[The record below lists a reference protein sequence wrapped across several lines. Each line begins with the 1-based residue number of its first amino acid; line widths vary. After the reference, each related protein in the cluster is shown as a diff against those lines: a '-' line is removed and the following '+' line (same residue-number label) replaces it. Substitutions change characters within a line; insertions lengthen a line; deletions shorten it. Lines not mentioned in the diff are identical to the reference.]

1 MIGRL
6 AGLRGTLSSHW
17 LASAVAGGYLVLSL
31 VLGVALLSMP
41 KAPGPGTRTAASIP
55 TIVYED
61 SPTTESPLTSLA
73 PPSPLIP
80 SPADPDDSG
89 AAATAT
95 PPTKT
100 TPTTVA
106 PAGFQQVSGP
116 AGLRTVIPAGWR
128 SAKATGPG
136 AMQATDPADTVRYV
150 KYGGSAAPEVGIEA
164 SHVQYENLFA
174 TRASEYKRLVLNS
187 ANYGGHDAVEWEFEH
202 REGPNVMHV
211 RSLYWRAEGKEYF
224 VLAAA
229 PAIRWPEMQ
238 PIYNTM
244 VENATP

>member
-17 LASAVAGGYLVLSL
+17 LASAVAGAYLVLSL

-41 KAPGPGTRTAASIP
+41 KVPGPATVPAASIP
-55 TIVYED
+55 TVVYED
-61 SPTTESPLTSLA
+61 SPTSETPLTTS
-73 PPSPLIP
+73 S
-80 SPADPDDSG
+80 ADPDDSG
-89 AAATAT
+89 TASGT
-95 PPTKT
+95 TTTAPPTSKA

-106 PAGFQQVSGP
+106 PPGFQQVTGP

-128 SAKATGPG
+128 SSRTTGPG

-150 KYGGSAAPEVGIEA
+150 KYGGSSAPEVSIES
-164 SHVQYENLFA
+164 SHIQYENLFA
-174 TRASEYKRLVLNS
+174 SRAADYKRLILNS
-187 ANYGGHDAVEWEFEH
+187 ADYDGHDAVEWEFEH
-202 REGPNVMHV
+202 REGPNLMHV

-229 PAIRWPEMQ
+229 PAATWPTMQ
-238 PIYNTM
+238 PIYTAM